1 MTNAPEPLDPS
12 FQLKLPAF
20 EGPLDLLLFLVQK
33 HDLEILD
40 LPVAFVTERYLE
52 YLGLM
57 QEMNLDIA
65 AEYLVMA
72 ATLAFIKSKM
82 LLPPDPTAADESE
95 PEEEIDPRAEL
106 IRRLLEYQKYKQ
118 AAEDLASRGMTGR
131 DVFLRGMEAPE
142 ALGEAPLASFGLF
155 KLLDAFK
162 AVLERSNKQTSFAV
176 THEGIGIHDRMR
188 QLVDRLAKLR
198 SCRFEELFD
207 DAATVYDLVVTF
219 LAILEMAK
227 RRLARVYQSEPI
239 APIHLEYT
247 VLAEGEVDDV
257 LAEPTTA
264 GGEDEDEVADAART
278 DAQERAEA
286 EADRA
291 VAEPGEDPLGPARD
305 PEEVL
310 AEPATSGGE
319 DEDAPATP
327 SEVEAERLDAEAD
340 GAVAEPDAKD
350 IGAEPSSP
358 ASGDG
363 SVPGPDEEKEVPA
376 TTSADEEER
385 LEAEADRAVAEP
397 GEDPLGPALDSEEDF
412 SQSGAPE
419 RADPSAS
426 DDE

>member
-12 FQLKLPAF
+12 FQLHLPAF
-20 EGPLDLLLFLVQK
+20 EGPLDLLLHLVQK
-33 HDLEILD
+33 HDLPILD

-72 ATLAFIKSKM
+72 ATLAYIKSKM
-82 LLPPDPTAADESE
+82 LLPPDPSAIEETD
-95 PEEEIDPRAEL
+95 PEDEIDPRAEL

-118 AAEDLASRGMTGR
+118 AAQDLASRGMTGR

-142 ALGEAPLASFGLF
+142 ALGEAPLAGLGLF

-162 AVLERSNKQTSFAV
+162 AVLERTNKQASFAV
-176 THEGIGIHDRMR
+176 THEGISIHDRMR
-188 QLVDRLAKLR
+188 QLVDTLAEKR
-198 SCRFEELFD
+198 TCRFDELFD
-207 DAATVYDLVVTF
+207 DTMSVYDLVVTF

-247 VLAEGEVDDV
+247 VLAEGDTDEA
-257 LAEPTTA
+257 LAAPTSA
-264 GGEDEDEVADAART
+264 DGG
-278 DAQERAEA
+278 QEQAEA

-291 VAEPGEDPLGPARD
+291 VAR
-305 PEEVL
+305 
-310 AEPATSGGE
+310 
-319 DEDAPATP
+319 
-327 SEVEAERLDAEAD
+327 
-340 GAVAEPDAKD
+340 
-350 IGAEPSSP
+350 
-358 ASGDG
+358 
-363 SVPGPDEEKEVPA
+363 
-376 TTSADEEER
+376 
-385 LEAEADRAVAEP
+385 P

-412 SQSGAPE
+412 SQSGGPA
-419 RADPSAS
+419 SAG